1 MPGNLRACARI
12 AAKRRLAVAWTIDD
26 LLQDVRAMDE
36 RLVRKVYL
44 LEDCTSPVVVPGAV
58 DYTDPADAA
67 FARFAA
73 AGMHRVRSAA
83 PIASWP
89 GIGR

>member
-1 MPGNLRACARI
+1 
-12 AAKRRLAVAWTIDD
+12 
-26 LLQDVRAMDE
+26 MDE